1 MRKFLLL
8 ITTSIVLLFLLTGCE
23 LKKEMIGTTEFK
35 EMLTER
41 NFDYMEASPADL
53 DDTIEASITGEIP
66 GILIEFI
73 VLDTEDTAKETYRLY
88 EKLIDDASMSLSKRT
103 SETAKAL
110 NYDYYKLFTEEN
122 FFILVRV
129 ENTVMFSS
137 GTNDNEDTAKEIFK
151 ELGY

>member
-1 MRKFLLL
+1 M
-8 ITTSIVLLFLLTGCE
+8 FLLTGCE